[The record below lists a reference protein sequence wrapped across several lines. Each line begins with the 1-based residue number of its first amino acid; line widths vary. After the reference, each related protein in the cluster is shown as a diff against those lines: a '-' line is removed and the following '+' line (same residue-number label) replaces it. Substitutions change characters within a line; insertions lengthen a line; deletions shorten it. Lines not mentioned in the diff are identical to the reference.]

1 MVISFER
8 KKKPDV
14 SELSSLEWI
23 ETNGLGGYAS
33 GTLSSIH
40 TRRYHGLLVAALKPP
55 VERFVMLSRLEETLV
70 FKDGTRIELFANQF
84 PGTISPLGYQYLKS
98 FEKDHFS
105 SFVYEANG
113 VELRKTIFMPYEQN
127 VTVIRYE
134 VLKAKESF
142 YIDLRPFVAFRDFH
156 SLTHANDSLKWE
168 YFWDGKDELVLN
180 PYEGLPSLYLQI
192 KDSKFIYFPGWYHDF
207 EYLVELDRGQDF
219 REDLFSHGYFSK
231 KLELGVV
238 FYVIASLEKIGKI
251 DGDVLMQA
259 EIDRRKKLVSWVDSS
274 DETLK
279 TLVYAADQFI
289 VKRGKE
295 FRTIIAGYH
304 WFSDWGRDTMI
315 ALPGLCLVT
324 KRFDEAR
331 KILQAFAKYVDKG
344 MIPNRFPDAGEI
356 PEYNTVDA
364 TLWFFIA
371 IYEYFLY
378 TKDIE
383 FIKDE
388 MMPVLLDIYDWHIK
402 GTRYNIMVD
411 DEDGLLY
418 SGEEGIQLTWMDAKV
433 GDWVV
438 TPRYGKPVEINALW
452 YNVLRILQFFSK
464 QLAFYDKETQFKR
477 EADRV
482 QQVFEKT
489 FYNKE
494 TKCLYD
500 CVGDYVNDASIRPNQ
515 ILALSLPFDLLSE
528 NTAKKILRVVESK
541 LLTPYGLRSLDPENP
556 YYKGYYYGN
565 QWSRDASYHQG
576 TVWAWLLGPYYT
588 AKAKYGGKKGIEK
601 HILKF
606 CSEHLKQAGIG
617 TVSEIFDGEHPHK
630 PNGCIAQA
638 WSVSELLRVY
648 VEIVKGIKPTI

>member
-1 MVISFER
+1 
-8 KKKPDV
+8 
-14 SELSSLEWI
+14 
-23 ETNGLGGYAS
+23 
-33 GTLSSIH
+33 
-40 TRRYHGLLVAALKPP
+40 
-55 VERFVMLSRLEETLV
+55 
-70 FKDGTRIELFANQF
+70 
-84 PGTISPLGYQYLKS
+84 
-98 FEKDHFS
+98 
-105 SFVYEANG
+105 
-113 VELRKTIFMPYEQN
+113 
-127 VTVIRYE
+127 
-134 VLKAKESF
+134 
-142 YIDLRPFVAFRDFH
+142 
-156 SLTHANDSLKWE
+156 
-168 YFWDGKDELVLN
+168 
-180 PYEGLPSLYLQI
+180 
-192 KDSKFIYFPGWYHDF
+192 
-207 EYLVELDRGQDF
+207 
-219 REDLFSHGYFSK
+219 
-231 KLELGVV
+231 
-238 FYVIASLEKIGKI
+238 
-251 DGDVLMQA
+251 
-259 EIDRRKKLVSWVDSS
+259 
-274 DETLK
+274 
-279 TLVYAADQFI
+279 
-289 VKRGKE
+289 
-295 FRTIIAGYH
+295 
-304 WFSDWGRDTMI
+304 
-315 ALPGLCLVT
+315 
-324 KRFDEAR
+324 
-331 KILQAFAKYVDKG
+331 
-344 MIPNRFPDAGEI
+344 
-356 PEYNTVDA
+356 
-364 TLWFFIA
+364 
-371 IYEYFLY
+371 
-378 TKDIE
+378 
-383 FIKDE
+383 
-388 MMPVLLDIYDWHIK
+388 
-402 GTRYNIMVD
+402 
-411 DEDGLLY
+411 
-418 SGEEGIQLTWMDAKV
+418 MDAKV